1 MKKMITVMILCIVS
15 AGASAQ
21 GMAGGGGGE
30 NRMERTEQVLSQL
43 QTRFANANTTRDG
56 KLTREQAQAGMPMV
70 ARHFDEIDTHHAGYL
85 TLPQIEAFMAQRMR
99 SR

>member
-15 AGASAQ
+15 AGASAR
-21 GMAGGGGGE
+21 GLAGGGGE
-30 NRMERTEQVLSQL
+30 DRMARTEQVLSQL

-56 KLTREQAQAGMPMV
+56 KLTRAQAQAGMPMV
-70 ARHFDEIDTHHAGYL
+70 ARHFDEMDTHHAGYL

>member
-1 MKKMITVMILCIVS
+1 MKKMIAVMILCIVS

-21 GMAGGGGGE
+21 GMTMGGGGD
-30 NRMERTEQVLSQL
+30 RMERTEQVLSQV

-70 ARHFDEIDTHHAGYL
+70 AKHFEEIDTHRVGYV

>member
-1 MKKMITVMILCIVS
+1 MKKMMAVVILCIVS
-15 AGASAQ
+15 AGAMAQ
-21 GMAGGGGGE
+21 GMPGGGGE
-30 NRMERTEQVLSQL
+30 NKMERTEQVLSQL

-56 KLTREQAQAGMPMV
+56 KLTRAQAQAGMPMV
-70 ARHFDEIDTHHAGYL
+70 AKHFDEIDTHHVGYL